1 MKKIPKKLR
10 LIEKAMCQ
18 FVMKRLSKQS
28 NLNNRSI
35 NQSIKPSVIYKM
47 KYMNKNVSMRKSL
60 HLSSKSL

>member
-35 NQSIKPSVIYKM
+35 NQSLNQSNHPSVIYKI

-60 HLSSKSL
+60 HL

>member
-35 NQSIKPSVIYKM
+35 NQSLNQSLNQSNHQSSIK
-47 KYMNKNVSMRKSL
+47 
-60 HLSSKSL
+60 